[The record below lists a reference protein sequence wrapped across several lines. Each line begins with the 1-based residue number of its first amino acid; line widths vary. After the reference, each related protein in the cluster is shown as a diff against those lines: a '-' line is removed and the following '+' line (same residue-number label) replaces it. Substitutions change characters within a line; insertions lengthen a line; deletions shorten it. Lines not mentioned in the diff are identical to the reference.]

1 MFLFFSLERKETF
14 SRCILPSFYF
24 FYSFVCFRF
33 SVILVQLKDNIGVP
47 CSFSVF
53 NDAVIMLI
61 FYLQKALCLKLS
73 LDKFATNIK
82 KVLKKNIY
90 ILCCFYK
97 LFIILQK
104 DNSVITPFSL
114 LFFSLII
121 PLFSTVLFLFI
132 Y

>member
-14 SRCILPSFYF
+14 SRCILPS

-90 ILCCFYK
+90 
-97 LFIILQK
+97 
-104 DNSVITPFSL
+104 SM
-114 LFFSLII
+114 
-121 PLFSTVLFLFI
+121 LFL
-132 Y
+132 

>member
-82 KVLKKNIY
+82 KVLKKKIY